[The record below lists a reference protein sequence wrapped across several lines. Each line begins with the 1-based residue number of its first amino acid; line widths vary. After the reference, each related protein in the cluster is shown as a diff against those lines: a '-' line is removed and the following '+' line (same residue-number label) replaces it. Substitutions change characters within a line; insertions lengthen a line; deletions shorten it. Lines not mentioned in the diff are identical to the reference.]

1 MESVNEVKDF
11 LLYRRKVFKT
21 IIDPENKN
29 FNHIIKQYNGKAEI
43 KKELVKFDNRIKSL
57 KKRILK

>member
-1 MESVNEVKDF
+1 MENVNEVKEF
-11 LLYRRKVFKT
+11 LLYRRNVFKT

-43 KKELVKFDNRIKSL
+43 KKELFKFDNRIKSL